1 MNATYQMESNASIGE
16 LNAAQD
22 AMKSASKACDQ
33 ASAAMKAAHLV
44 VREAAALRSWM
55 AGRKEQD
62 DNNEHTSHLI
72 RMVNE
77 AASVAARQARDNVN
91 RARITYN
98 DACTSYEMLAGWRI

>member
-44 VREAAALRSWM
+44 VREAAALKLWL
-55 AGRKEQD
+55 ADRKDQD
-62 DNNEHTSHLI
+62 DNSEHTSHLM
-72 RMVNE
+72 RTVNE
-77 AASVAARQARDNVN
+77 AASVAATEARATVN

-98 DACTSYEMLAGWRI
+98 DACTSYETLAGWRI